1 MTILIP
7 LNYHSLYNFKVY
19 TVQVYRVYTVQVY
32 SVYNSNN
39 INSSHIKA
47 IAQSV
52 QCTVNQWK
60 CVSKYTMY
68 ILYNVHI
75 IQCTYYTMYI
85 LYN

>member
-7 LNYHSLYNFKVY
+7 LNYHSLYNFKVYTVQVYRVY

-68 ILYNVHI
+68 ILYNVH
-75 IQCTYYTMYI
+75 Y
-85 LYN
+85 